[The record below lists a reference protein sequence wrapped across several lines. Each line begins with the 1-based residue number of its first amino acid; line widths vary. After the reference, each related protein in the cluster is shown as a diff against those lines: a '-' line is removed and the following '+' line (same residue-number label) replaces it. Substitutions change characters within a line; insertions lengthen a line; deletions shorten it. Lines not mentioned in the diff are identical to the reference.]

1 MSSSIEAR
9 SENEYRCMTCGER
22 LGAEEGLRRDRV
34 QMTRQERL
42 IDGRMRTE
50 GGERL
55 NDDKKE

>member
-1 MSSSIEAR
+1 
-9 SENEYRCMTCGER
+9 MTCGER

-34 QMTRQERL
+34 QMTWQERL

>member
-1 MSSSIEAR
+1 MA
-9 SENEYRCMTCGER
+9 CGER

-34 QMTRQERL
+34 QMTWYERL

-50 GGERL
+50 GGEGL